1 MIVLL
6 EYTDLFTMWINIML
20 GIYYFVDIILNAL
33 PNFTNTE
40 ILSIS
45 LQFSHPFVI
54 HMHISNACNTDFR
67 LFFVLEYKLI
77 PYSSLYITLC
87 LKVNTFVF

>member
-1 MIVLL
+1 MISKQW
-6 EYTDLFTMWINIML
+6 DKI
-20 GIYYFVDIILNAL
+20 IYVFNAL

-40 ILSIS
+40 ILGVS

-54 HMHISNACNTDFR
+54 HVCISNACNTDFR
-67 LFFVLEYKLI
+67 LFFVLGDKLI
-77 PYSSLYITLC
+77 PYTSLYIRPC